1 MIVDFLC
8 VMIEVIKMK
17 KQKEIELNT
26 LPLVKSIRQQMEWD
40 MTQII
45 DTWYFE
51 WKERMTD
58 NRMPHRLGFA
68 KEDLKTRISQ
78 FINKE
83 IGK

>member
-17 KQKEIELNT
+17 KQKDIDLNQ
-26 LPLVKSIRQQMEWD
+26 LPLVKSIRQQLEWD
-40 MTQII
+40 MAQII
-45 DTWYFE
+45 DTWYFS

-58 NRMPHRLGFA
+58 GTPHRLGFA